1 MTIYSLYWA
10 YKWSHFNFHPQ
21 KVHILPFAPPANF
34 TTATPMYMYKSKH
47 RLLVLYEAELN
58 CT

>member
-58 CT
+58 